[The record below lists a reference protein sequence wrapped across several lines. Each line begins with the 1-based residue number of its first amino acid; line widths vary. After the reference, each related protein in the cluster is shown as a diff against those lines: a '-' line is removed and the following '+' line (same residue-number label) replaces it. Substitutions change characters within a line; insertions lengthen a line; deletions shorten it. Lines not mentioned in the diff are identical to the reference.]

1 MLSYSFEQMY
11 ELAKN
16 CNSHY
21 DGKFF
26 VAVKTSKVFCF
37 PSCKARFPLHQ
48 NLEFFETKEEA
59 ITAGYRG
66 CKRCYSDKWPFNEP
80 AWLLDIESYMLQNST
95 EKISEKD
102 LSTIAGV
109 DPTTLRRYFRKKHK
123 TSLMNYYR
131 SIKLDRAKD
140 LLPEKTVTEVAFIS
154 GFKSVKGF
162 STAFERKF
170 GIKPSQI
177 AKKGKEEEEI
187 I

>member
-1 MLSYSFEQMY
+1 
-11 ELAKN
+11 
-16 CNSHY
+16 
-21 DGKFF
+21 
-26 VAVKTSKVFCF
+26 
-37 PSCKARFPLHQ
+37 
-48 NLEFFETKEEA
+48 
-59 ITAGYRG
+59 
-66 CKRCYSDKWPFNEP
+66 
-80 AWLLDIESYMLQNST
+80 MLQNST